1 MVLQTG
7 RDARGEQRVGGW
19 GVGARG
25 GGARER
31 EGRINVV
38 FGRRQDV
45 VGGRIGGNVEVVL
58 PSSLSG
64 NPPFL

>member
-31 EGRINVV
+31 EGRIDVV